1 MYYFTRIVFLEVTKI
16 ILEDKNKNDKLSVKS
31 INNCIK
37 KKKKKEEESF
47 ASFGASLRTGRI
59 RSFVLTPVWFYT

>member
-1 MYYFTRIVFLEVTKI
+1 MYGNRQILYYFTRIVFLEVTKI

-37 KKKKKEEESF
+37 KRRKKKKKVLHLLVPLLGLEEL
-47 ASFGASLRTGRI
+47 G
-59 RSFVLTPVWFYT
+59 VLF